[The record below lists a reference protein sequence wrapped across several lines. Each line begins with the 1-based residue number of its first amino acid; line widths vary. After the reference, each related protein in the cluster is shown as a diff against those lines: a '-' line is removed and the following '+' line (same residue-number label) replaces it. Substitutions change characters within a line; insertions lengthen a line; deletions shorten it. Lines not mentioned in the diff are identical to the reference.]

1 MTVTNFKDED
11 LKSKLE
17 AMIREIGFE
26 GIMEIEFLID
36 QDDKFYFG
44 EINFRNSTW
53 SYASTCAKMPL
64 PIMWI
69 EAMENNVKLKD
80 REKKVPDKFTA
91 MVEVYD
97 YRTRVKTKQI
107 SLIKWLNDLR
117 QSNCKYYIGKNDFK
131 PVLAWMMEKI
141 KR

>member
-1 MTVTNFKDED
+1 MSIVGTRPPTLDEWNKYE
-11 LKSKLE
+11 LHHRARLAIKPGITGMWQVSG
-17 AMIREIGFE
+17 RSEITDFE
-26 GIMEIEFLID
+26 EV
-36 QDDKFYFG
+36 
-44 EINFRNSTW
+44 
-53 SYASTCAKMPL
+53 
-64 PIMWI
+64 
-69 EAMENNVKLKD
+69 VKLDTEYISEWNVGMD